1 MKILKRRDFRD
12 LMIGKAI
19 SMIGSN
25 VQQFA
30 LSLYVLSTTQS
41 ATLFAS
47 MLAISILPRI
57 LLSPVAGV
65 FGDWFDRK
73 KTIVRLDVINGLLIG
88 SYALYF
94 YVNDGLS
101 LWSVYLL
108 VILLEIIEVF
118 FGSAMGAVIPSM
130 VNKEDLIEANRSRS
144 MIMSLANMMAPV
156 LASAIYG
163 MFGLFVVLVMNALS
177 FLVSAF
183 FENRIEIPAFHKQP
197 AKIDVGSFK
206 ADFLDGLRVLRSHR
220 VLTNIIGLGIFLN
233 FSLSPLF
240 SVGIVVIVMDVL
252 KASEFELGLIMT
264 ISAVAMFVGPLLLG
278 KKVQRIPMGQLL
290 IMAFFTV
297 GILIVLMS
305 VVSLNATIQ
314 YIGYTQV
321 IVAMIA
327 LLMFLVALLTTVANI
342 AVGTLF
348 DTLVPKEYFGRVG
361 SVMNMSLM
369 ATIPLGQ
376 ILFGISIDRISAPI
390 TILVVG
396 IITLLATLYFKNIF
410 IEKEK
415 SHDIQVLSS

>member
-1 MKILKRRDFRD
+1 MKLLKRRDFRD

-57 LLSPVAGV
+57 LLSPIAGV

-73 KTIVRLDVINGLLIG
+73 KMIVRLDIINGLLIG

-94 YVNDGLS
+94 YLSGSLS
-101 LWSVYLL
+101 LWSIYLL

-130 VNKEDLIEANRSRS
+130 VKKEELIEANRSRS
-144 MIMSLANMMAPV
+144 MIMSLANMLAPV
-156 LASAIYG
+156 LASALYG
-163 MFGLFVVLVMNALS
+163 IFGLFIVLIVNSIS

-183 FENRIEIPAFHKQP
+183 FESRIHIPAFHKQP
-197 AKIDVGSFK
+197 AKIDFNSFK
-206 ADFLDGLRVLRSHR
+206 VDFLDGLRVLKSHR
-220 VLTNIIGLGIFLN
+220 ILTNIIGLGIFLN

-240 SVGIVVIVMDVL
+240 SVGVVVVVMDVL
-252 KASEFELGLIMT
+252 KASEFELGMIMT
-264 ISAVAMFVGPLLLG
+264 FSAVAMFMGPVILT
-278 KKVQRIPMGQLL
+278 KKVQQIPMGKLL
-290 IMAFFTV
+290 IVSFFLV
-297 GILIVLMS
+297 GFLIVTMALLTM
-305 VVSLNATIQ
+305 NATID
-314 YIGYTQV
+314 YIGYTQIV
-321 IVAMIA
+321 VAMIA
-327 LLMFLVALLTTVANI
+327 CIMFLVALLTTVANI
-342 AVGTLF
+342 AVGTMF

-376 ILFGISIDRISAPI
+376 ILFGIAIDHISAPL

-396 IITLLATLYFKNIF
+396 LITLLATLYFKNIF

-415 SHDIQVLSS
+415 SHGVQVLSS